1 MNAPIISIAFDLD
14 GRPVDAMPGETI
26 LQAARRHGVDI
37 PHLCYTD
44 GMRAVG
50 NCRSC
55 MVEVD
60 GERTLAASC
69 CRMPRAG
76 MKVKAQSPRALH
88 SQKLVLELLMCD
100 QPEHAR
106 KNDSELHQWAKRMEL
121 GAPRF
126 TQRTQAAPDHSH
138 PAIAVDLDACIQC
151 TRCVRACREVQVNY
165 VIGLAF
171 RGEHC

>member
-1 MNAPIISIAFDLD
+1 MNAPIISISFDLD
-14 GRPVDAMPGETI
+14 GRAVEAMPGETI

-44 GMRAVG
+44 GMRPDG
-50 NCRSC
+50 NCRAC

-76 MKVKAQSPRALH
+76 MQVKAQSPRALH

-100 QPEHAR
+100 QPPTAR
-106 KNDSELHQWAKRMEL
+106 KIDSELHQWAERMGL
-121 GAPRF
+121 GTPRF
-126 TQRTQAAPDHSH
+126 AK
-138 PAIAVDLDACIQC
+138 
-151 TRCVRACREVQVNY
+151 
-165 VIGLAF
+165 
-171 RGEHC
+171 RGVPKPMR